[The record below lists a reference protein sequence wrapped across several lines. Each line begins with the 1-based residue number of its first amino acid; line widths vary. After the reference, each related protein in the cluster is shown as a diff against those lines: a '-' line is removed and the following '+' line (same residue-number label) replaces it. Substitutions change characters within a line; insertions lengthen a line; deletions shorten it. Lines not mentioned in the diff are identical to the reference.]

1 MEEII
6 LKKIVPLNKNITFK
20 NNLAEITS
28 IALDHDLE
36 LIDRVIKGS
45 LVISGSYKMNDVS
58 INTEEFKYNIPVN
71 IEMSERY
78 ILDDLTIDIS
88 DFYYEIIN
96 NNILSINIEI
106 ALDKL
111 KEEIIPPMKYDEE
124 KIEKV
129 STIEK
134 IENIK
139 IENDKKEELP
149 RVNTDDVKTLF
160 DNFDESTE
168 TYTTYKI
175 CILKENDTVDS
186 VTLKY
191 GITRE
196 LLEQYNDLSDL
207 KIGDKLIIP
216 AIFDET
222 N

>member
-1 MEEII
+1 